1 MSKLVTRVDS
11 GDPSHAQ
18 LGPSFGGPPTANG
31 SVAFEVLVYWC
42 KWGRPMPRPRT
53 STHWAGPFASIRAQI
68 GESTLM
74 NWRSARVKVLVVV
87 IVLVIWTLIARKR
100 GYKVGGDVVVRCS

>member
-1 MSKLVTRVDS
+1 
-11 GDPSHAQ
+11 
-18 LGPSFGGPPTANG
+18 
-31 SVAFEVLVYWC
+31 
-42 KWGRPMPRPRT
+42 
-53 STHWAGPFASIRAQI
+53 
-68 GESTLM
+68 M